1 MARYSIE
8 PRTRKYDKGYG
19 FLPFEKKQEK
29 QLLEI
34 GLDASKNVVHKA
46 GEFLGN

>member
-8 PRTRKYDKGYG
+8 PRTRKYDKGYA
-19 FLPFEKKQEK
+19 FLSFEKKHEK
-29 QLLEI
+29 QLLET